1 MVKALRG
8 LVRFIV
14 LVFSLLQVMAGM
26 WLFSLRNGGHLTIL
40 QRAEQVQKSCK
51 MLLRRL
57 SIRLEV
63 HGPPPQ
69 HGLLVSNHLSFLD
82 ILLYGAATPCIF
94 ISKIEVLG
102 WPLFGQ
108 AGALAGTIF
117 IDRSRSA
124 IGSKAMIQVE
134 DVLREEVCVVL
145 FAEGTST
152 DGSHVLPF
160 HPSFFEPAVA
170 SGLPITSAA
179 VRYRRG
185 DDFVESEVC
194 YYGDVTFLP
203 RLLKTLSLRRIV
215 GRLDFSPRGIVYN
228 NRKIAASSTRTEV
241 VSLRDRQMEANLD
254 QLAYPVTT
262 R

>member
-152 DGSHVLPF
+152 DGSHVLP
-160 HPSFFEPAVA
+160 
-170 SGLPITSAA
+170 
-179 VRYRRG
+179 
-185 DDFVESEVC
+185 
-194 YYGDVTFLP
+194 
-203 RLLKTLSLRRIV
+203 
-215 GRLDFSPRGIVYN
+215 
-228 NRKIAASSTRTEV
+228 
-241 VSLRDRQMEANLD
+241 
-254 QLAYPVTT
+254 
-262 R
+262 